1 MTRHDTL
8 PFVGA
13 DTTAGARPRILIV
26 DDSPAQRMLMAAQL
40 RRFGFDV
47 LEADCAERALEVC
60 RSQEIRLILS
70 DWVMPG
76 MCGPELCHRVKSDPD
91 LSYAYFILL
100 TSKSERADIAHG
112 LDRGADDFLTKP
124 VNGDE
129 LRARLK
135 AGMRVIAMQHELS
148 EKNRLIGQTLSELQG
163 LYGKIEE
170 DLLEAQKLQEALVR
184 ERFRD
189 FGTGQVSLL
198 LRSSGHVGGDL
209 VGFFRASASQVG
221 LYSIDVSG
229 HGISSALM
237 TARLAGHL
245 NTASPRQNI
254 ALSHTA
260 GDFYRVLPP
269 DEVVRRFN
277 ELMSTVISTDLY
289 FTIAYAIVDLDS
301 GVVDFCQAGHP
312 HPVVQRAD
320 GSVELHGQGGLP
332 VGLIDA
338 ADYAPVRVKLCPGDR
353 LLLASDGI
361 TECPGRSGGQLEDA
375 GFQTMLAARKSL
387 AGPALLD
394 GLVTDLEEF
403 SGVSEF
409 PDDVSV
415 AMFEFRGAE
424 PGR

>member
-1 MTRHDTL
+1 MTRHETT
-8 PFVGA
+8 PFLGA
-13 DTTAGARPRILIV
+13 GTDAGARPRILIV

-301 GVVDFCQAGHP
+301 GMVDFCQAGHP
-312 HPVVQRAD
+312 HPVVQRVD
-320 GSVELHGQGGLP
+320 GAVELHGQGGLP
-332 VGLIDA
+332 VGLIEE
-338 ADYAPVRVKLCPGDR
+338 ADYAPVRLKLCPGDR

-375 GFQTMLAARKSL
+375 GFQDMLAARKAL

-394 GLVTDLEEF
+394 GLVTDLESF